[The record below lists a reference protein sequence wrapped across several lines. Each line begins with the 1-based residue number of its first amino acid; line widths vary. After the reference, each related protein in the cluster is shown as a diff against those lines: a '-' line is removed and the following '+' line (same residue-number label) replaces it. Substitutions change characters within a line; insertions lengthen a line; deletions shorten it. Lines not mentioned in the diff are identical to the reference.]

1 MQRPI
6 YAVAVLLSLTML
18 VSNALAST
26 PATTLVVADNIND
39 IISLDPAEAYE
50 AGGGEIIANVY
61 DRLIR
66 YEADDLRHLVG
77 GVAQSW
83 TVSGDGKTF
92 TFSLRH
98 GLRFANGDPITAED
112 VAFSLRRVV
121 ALDKTPSFLLT
132 QFGWTAA
139 NVGSLVKA
147 TAADTFQFT
156 VLADLAPTLVLNVIS
171 STIGSV
177 VDEKVATAHQSNGD
191 FGNGWLKLHS
201 AGSGAYTLRGWK
213 PDESVVLDSNA
224 DYHLGAPKLQR
235 VVVRHIPD
243 AATQRLLL
251 EKGDVDI
258 ARNLTGD
265 QVTGLS
271 GNPDIVVTAHPSVDT
286 YYVALNESDPRLAN
300 PKVREALHHL
310 VDDTGMVA
318 TVLKGQFRSDQ
329 SFLPQGIW
337 SAEQLAP
344 YRFDVAQAKTL
355 LTQAG
360 YPNGF
365 DVSMDVFSEAPWTQI
380 AQSLQAT
387 MAQAGIRVR
396 LLTAEDKQVWTRFR
410 ARQHQMLLIMWSPD
424 YLDPHSNAEA
434 FGRNTDNSD
443 SSKSRTLAWRNHW
456 SDPAI
461 SAQVDAAVQERD
473 PAKRETIYRQL
484 QQEISATG
492 PYLIMFQPTVQ
503 VAQRRN
509 VNGFVLGPYWDLVF
523 YRETTK

>member
-1 MQRPI
+1 MPSSLT
-6 YAVAVLLSLTML
+6 AVAFLFGLTL
-18 VSNALAST
+18 CLGGASADT
-26 PATTLVVADNIND
+26 PAKTLVVADNIDD

-50 AGGGEIIANVY
+50 AGGGEVIANVY

-66 YEADDLRHLVG
+66 YEADDLTHLAG

-83 TVSGDGKTF
+83 TISADGKTF
-92 TFSLRH
+92 TFPLRH

-121 ALDKTPSFLLT
+121 TLDKTPSFLLA
-132 QFGWTAA
+132 QFGWTPA
-139 NVGSLVKA
+139 NVASLVEA
-147 TAADTFQFT
+147 TAPDTFQFT
-156 VLADLAPTLVLNVIS
+156 VVADLAPTLVLNVIS

-177 VDEKVATAHQSNGD
+177 VDEKVAMAHQSNGD
-191 FGNGWLKLHS
+191 LGNAWLKSHS
-201 AGSGAYTLRGWK
+201 AGSGAFTLRAWK
-213 PDESVVLDSNA
+213 PDESVVLDANP
-224 DYHLGAPKLQR
+224 DYHLGAPKMQR
-235 VVVRHIPD
+235 VVIRHIPD

-265 QVTGLS
+265 QVAGLR
-271 GNPDIVVTAHPSVDT
+271 GNPDIVVTSHPSVDT
-286 YYVALNESDPRLAN
+286 YYVALNQSDPRLAN
-300 PKVREALHHL
+300 PKVREALHDL
-310 VDDTGMVA
+310 IDYRGMVA
-318 TVLKGQFRSDQ
+318 TVLKGQFRVDQ

-344 YRFDVAQAKTL
+344 YRLDVAKAKAL
-355 LTQAG
+355 MAQAG

-365 DVSMDVFSEAPWTQI
+365 DISMDVFSEAPWTQI

-387 MAQAGIRVR
+387 MAQAGIRVK

-410 ARQHQMLLIMWSPD
+410 ARKHQMLLIMWSPD

-434 FGRNTDNSD
+434 FALNTDNSD

-456 SDPAI
+456 SDSAL
-461 SAQVDAAVQERD
+461 SAQVVAAREERD
-473 PAKRETIYRQL
+473 PAKREAIYRAL
-484 QQEISATG
+484 QQEVLANG
-492 PYLIMFQPTVQ
+492 PYLVMFQPTVQ
-503 VAQRRN
+503 VAERSN
-509 VNGFVLGPYWDLVF
+509 VKGFVLGPYWDLVF